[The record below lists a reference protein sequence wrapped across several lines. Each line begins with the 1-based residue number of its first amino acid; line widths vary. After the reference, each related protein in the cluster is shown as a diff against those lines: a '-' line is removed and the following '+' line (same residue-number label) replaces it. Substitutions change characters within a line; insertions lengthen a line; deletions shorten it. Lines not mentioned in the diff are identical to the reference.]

1 MEYAPLGR
9 SGLLVSRVSF
19 GSATFGGT
27 NEFEG
32 KIGNVDVAG
41 AQRMVG
47 LCLDAG
53 INYFNSS
60 DVYSLGAAEEI
71 LGKALGANRKR
82 VLIGTKSTCRL
93 GPGVN
98 DVGSTRHHLTEACDA
113 SLDRLGTDY
122 IDIFLLH
129 YPDSLTPLEE
139 TLRTLDDLV
148 RWGKVRYIGCSNF
161 SAWSVMKGLAISDRQ
176 NLERFVVQEISYS
189 LVDRSVESEFVPLGI
204 DQGLGMIAWGPLA
217 SGFLTGKFERGKPLV
232 PGTRIQALPQYPAVP
247 DWEKGFDVL
256 DVVRDI
262 AKTRNVLPAH
272 VALNWLLRKPWVTS
286 VLTGARTE
294 TQLVE
299 NLEAIDWALSEAEVA
314 RLDAISAPQPRYPYS
329 IQEAFNPG
337 RNPAPRSFRA

>member
-32 KIGNVDVAG
+32 KIGNVDIAG

-113 SLDRLGTDY
+113 SLRRLGTDY
-122 IDIFLLH
+122 IDVFLLH

-139 TLRTLDDLV
+139 TLRTLNDLV

-161 SAWSVMKGLAISDRQ
+161 SAWNIMKGLAISDRQ
-176 NLERFVVQEISYS
+176 NLERFVVQEMSYS

-217 SGFLTGKFERGKPLV
+217 SGFLTGKFERGKPLI

-262 AKTRNVLPAH
+262 AKTRDVLPAH

-299 NLEAIDWALSEAEVA
+299 NLKAIDWVLSEAEVA
-314 RLDAISAPQPRYPYS
+314 RLDAVSAPQPQYPYS

-337 RNPAPRSFRA
+337 RNPAPGSFRP